1 MKIFYL
7 LMVIYS
13 SFLFS
18 LGNQKSDDLEKK
30 INLIVS
36 FDGKTY
42 EFFSL
47 GGKTDGMFY
56 GKDPFAAQLDLTK
69 NKIMLLDNPDFFQ
82 IHLSF
87 IPHPMQNSVKSI
99 QYIPIEKEKTD
110 VVQKSSLV
118 EKYHYGH
125 REWHKVK
132 IIFTNGEER
141 QFLVSS
147 DTKISLYDPLLSASI
162 QLDVSCLK
170 TPLVIEEIKCFSPKK
185 AINI

>member
-7 LMVIYS
+7 LALGYS

-18 LGNQKSDDLEKK
+18 LGNQKSEDLEKK
-30 INLIVS
+30 INLVVA
-36 FDGKTY
+36 FDGKIY

-47 GGKTDGMFY
+47 GGKTDWMFY
-56 GKDPFAAQLDLTK
+56 GKDPFPTQFDSTK

-87 IPHPMQNSVKSI
+87 IPHPLQNSVKSI
-99 QYIPIEKEKTD
+99 QYIPIEKEKPTPM
-110 VVQKSSLV
+110 QGSSLV

-132 IIFTNGEER
+132 IIFTNGEGR

-147 DTKISLYDPLLSASI
+147 DSKISLYDPLLSASI
-162 QLDVSCLK
+162 QLDISCLK
-170 TPLVIEEIKCFSPKK
+170 SPLIIEEVKCHSNKK
-185 AINI
+185 